1 MQKRGISFPF
11 FYANTKMYK
20 LKKVSEIVIITAD
33 LKQMLDLFCNYG
45 GWTHIFTKKILKSV
59 LISWGI
65 SEKSTAKEALIQ
77 FMDIDFGRIRFVEI
91 KGITQKIMRPTSKL
105 WDTGGIY
112 DIDIRTHDISEIFDE
127 MINRNWLAA
136 AVPMTLPITAFEID
150 ESVLTNADS
159 MTIALA
165 KRHSPSLELPEGK
178 KFASNIYLSAMTVKN
193 LAMGTD
199 FFVNKLGFQLVND
212 NLKVKFPP
220 NSSNNFGVPHNFSD
234 KFEIALSI
242 YSPDGTRD
250 TMVECIETVGLLGND
265 YSAKCEAPNRGILC
279 YRIEVE
285 NIIGYLNFVK
295 NNGVSEKKPLSI
307 QLWHGIGQVKTFTV
321 CSPDGAWVMFF
332 EKMK

>member
-1 MQKRGISFPF
+1 
-11 FYANTKMYK
+11 MYK

-33 LKQMLDLFCNYG
+33 LKQMIDLFCHYG
-45 GWTHIFTKKILKSV
+45 GWTHLFTRKTPKSV

-65 SEKSTAKEALIQ
+65 PEKITAKEALIQ
-77 FMDIDFGRIRFVEI
+77 FMDIEFGRIRFVEI
-91 KGITQKIMRPTSKL
+91 KDIPQKIMRPASKL

-112 DIDIRTHDISEIFDE
+112 DIDIRTHDIHAVFDE
-127 MINRNWLAA
+127 MINRNWSAA
-136 AVPMTLPITAFEID
+136 AVPMPLPITAFEID
-150 ESVLTNADS
+150 ECVLTNADS

-165 KRHSPSLELPEGK
+165 KRYSPPLDLPHGK
-178 KFASNIYLSAMTVKN
+178 NLASHIYLSAMTVKN
-193 LAMGTD
+193 LAIGTD

-212 NLKVKFPP
+212 NLKVKFPS
-220 NSSNNFGVPHNFSD
+220 NSSNNFGVPHSFSD

-285 NIIGYLNFVK
+285 NIEEYLYFVK
-295 NNGVSEKKPLSI
+295 SNGVSEKIPLNI
-307 QLWHGIGQVKTFTV
+307 QLWHGMGQVKTFTV

-332 EKMK
+332 EKNLT